1 MDLKKYEKELNEAGY
16 TVSRD
21 MVANSRGDVVG
32 QMDPYGEFH
41 YSDEVMASVICKAMR
56 AEVEEKPA
64 EVVAPKKATKKKKRA
79 RDEDGHFKADDPS
92 TPDVN
97 EAWED

>member
-1 MDLKKYEKELNEAGY
+1 MIFKKYEKELNKAGY
-16 TVSRD
+16 FISGD

-41 YSDEVMASVICKAMR
+41 YSDAEMAKVICKAMQ
-56 AEVEEKPA
+56 AEEAKPVVKA
-64 EVVAPKKATKKKKRA
+64 EPKKAVAPKKKRA
-79 RDEDGHFKADDPS
+79 RDEDGHFKADNPD

-97 EAWED
+97 EAWEE

>member
-1 MDLKKYEKELNEAGY
+1 MDFKKYEKELNKAGY
-16 TVSRD
+16 TISGD

-41 YSDEVMASVICKAMR
+41 YSDDVMAKVICEAMQ
-56 AEVEEKPA
+56 AEEAKP
-64 EVVAPKKATKKKKRA
+64 VVKVKPKKKRA
-79 RDEDGHFKADDPS
+79 HNEDGSFKADDKS

>member
-1 MDLKKYEKELNEAGY
+1 MDFKKYEKELNKAGY
-16 TVSRD
+16 TISHD
-21 MVANSRGDVVG
+21 MVSNSRGDVVG

-41 YSDEVMASVICKAMR
+41 YSDAEMAKVICEAMR
-56 AEVEEKPA
+56 AEEEKP
-64 EVVAPKKATKKKKRA
+64 VKKKAATKKKRA

-97 EAWED
+97 EAWEE

>member
-1 MDLKKYEKELNEAGY
+1 MDFKKYEKELNKAGY
-16 TVSRD
+16 TIFGD
-21 MVANSRGDVVG
+21 MVSNSRGDVVG
-32 QMDPYGEFH
+32 QMDPYGAFH
-41 YSDEVMASVICKAMR
+41 YSDDEMAKIICEAMR
-56 AEVEEKPA
+56 AEEEKP
-64 EVVAPKKATKKKKRA
+64 VKKKTVTKKKRA

>member
-1 MDLKKYEKELNEAGY
+1 MDFKKYEKELNEAGY

-21 MVANSRGDVVG
+21 MVSNSRGDVVG
-32 QMDPYGEFH
+32 QVDPYGDFH
-41 YSDEVMASVICKAMR
+41 YSDDVMVKVICKAMQ
-56 AEVEEKPA
+56 AEEAK
-64 EVVAPKKATKKKKRA
+64 PKKAVTTKKKKRA

-97 EAWED
+97 EAWEEDK